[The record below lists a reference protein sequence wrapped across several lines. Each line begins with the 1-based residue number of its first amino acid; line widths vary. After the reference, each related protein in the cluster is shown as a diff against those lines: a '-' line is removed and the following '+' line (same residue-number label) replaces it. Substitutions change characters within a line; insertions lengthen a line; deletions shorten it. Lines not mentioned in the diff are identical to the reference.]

1 MFVDEIKLSVSS
13 GAGGPGSVSFNNLNS
28 KTKPSGGSGGDGGS
42 VILQVNK
49 ELPDLSH
56 IMSNSSLKAENGG
69 PGNKNFQNG
78 TSGENLIIE
87 VPKGTQVFIDDEMYA
102 DLHDNN
108 SSYEL
113 ITGSKGGRGNYELI
127 SKRNPNPQICEQ
139 GIKRKSLDVKL
150 SYSLYSDISIIG
162 LPNAGKSTLIQKL
175 TNSKAKIGDYEFTT
189 TSPNI
194 GVLNNSELLITIC
207 DLPGLL
213 EGASDGVGMGRR
225 VLKHLRNTKF
235 IIYLIDPINDKFNI
249 SSQISMLENEL
260 FKFDENY
267 QSIKKLIVI
276 NKSDQLSTTNEEYL
290 NISCLNEN
298 GIDKLVSI
306 IQEEFKEDLPFIYS
320 DFHKIVL
327 EQEDYFIEKIENQF
341 ICSGELVT
349 NMINISGNK
358 DSVLDEIFI
367 RFEKSVLSREINE
380 MGAIDGDTIVLG
392 NLEFEY
398 KQ

>member
-113 ITGSKGGRGNYELI
+113 LTGSKGGRGNYELI

-150 SYSLYSDISIIG
+150 SYSLYSDISIVG

-194 GVLNNSELLITIC
+194 GVLNNSESLITIC

-235 IIYLIDPINDKFNI
+235 IIYLIDPINEKFNI
-249 SSQISMLENEL
+249 SSQISMLEDEL

-276 NKSDQLSTTNEEYL
+276 NKSDKLTTPNEEYL
-290 NISCLNEN
+290 NISCLNEH
-298 GIDKLVSI
+298 GIEILVSK
-306 IQEEFKEDLPFIYS
+306 IQDVFQDDLPIIYS
-320 DFHKIVL
+320 EFHKIVL
-327 EQEDYFIEKIENQF
+327 EQDDYFIEKIENQF

-367 RFEKSVLSREINE
+367 RFEKSVLSREISE

-398 KQ
+398 KH

>member
-1 MFVDEIKLSVSS
+1 MFVDEINLSVSS

-78 TSGENLIIE
+78 TSGKNLIIE
-87 VPKGTQVFIDDEMYA
+87 VPKGTQVFIDNEMYA

-113 ITGSKGGRGNYELI
+113 LTGSKGGRGNYELI

-139 GIKRKSLDVKL
+139 GVKRKLLDLKL
-150 SYSLYSDISIIG
+150 IFSLYSDISIVG
-162 LPNAGKSTLIQKL
+162 LPNAGKSTLIQKI

-189 TSPNI
+189 TIPNI
-194 GVLNNSELLITIC
+194 GVLNNSELLLTIC

-213 EGASDGVGMGRR
+213 EGASEGVGMGRR

-235 IIYLIDPINDKFNI
+235 IIYLIDPINEKFSIN
-249 SSQISMLENEL
+249 SQISMLEDEL
-260 FKFDENY
+260 FKFDANY
-267 QSIKKLIVI
+267 QLIKKLIVI
-276 NKSDQLSTTNEEYL
+276 NKSDQLSTTKEGYF

-298 GIDKLVSI
+298 GIDELVSR
-306 IQEEFKEDLPFIYS
+306 IQEEFQKDLPIIYS
-320 DFHKIVL
+320 EFHKIVL
-327 EQEDYFIEKIENQF
+327 EQEDYFIEKIENQY
-341 ICSGELVT
+341 ICTGELVS
-349 NMINISGNK
+349 NMVNISGNK

-367 RFEKSVLSREINE
+367 RFENSVLSKEINE

>member
-56 IMSNSSLKAENGG
+56 VMSNSSLKAENGG

-87 VPKGTQVFIDDEMYA
+87 VPKGTQVFIDDELYA

-194 GVLNNSELLITIC
+194 GVLNNSESLITIC

-235 IIYLIDPINDKFNI
+235 IIYLIDPVNDKFNI

-260 FKFDENY
+260 YKFDENY

-276 NKSDQLSTTNEEYL
+276 NKSDQLSTTNKKYL

-298 GIDKLVSI
+298 GIDKLVSKI
-306 IQEEFKEDLPFIYS
+306 LEEFKEELPIIYS
-320 DFHKIVL
+320 EFHKIVL

-367 RFEKSVLSREINE
+367 RFEKSVLSSEINE

>member
-1 MFVDEIKLSVSS
+1 MFVDEIKLSVST

-56 IMSNSSLKAENGG
+56 IMSNSSLKAENG
-69 PGNKNFQNG
+69 

-87 VPKGTQVFIDDEMYA
+87 VPKGTQVFIDNEMYA

-150 SYSLYSDISIIG
+150 SYSLYSDISIVG

-194 GVLNNSELLITIC
+194 GVLNNSESLVTIC

-235 IIYLIDPINDKFNI
+235 IIYLIDPINEKFNI
-249 SSQISMLENEL
+249 NSQISMLEDEL

-267 QSIKKLIVI
+267 QSIKKLVVI
-276 NKSDQLSTTNEEYL
+276 NKSDKLSTPNEEYL
-290 NISCLNEN
+290 NISCLNEH
-298 GIDKLVSI
+298 GIDKLVSR
-306 IQEEFKEDLPFIYS
+306 IQDVFQDDLPLIYS

-367 RFEKSVLSREINE
+367 RFEKSILSREISE

>member
-150 SYSLYSDISIIG
+150 SYSLYSDISIVG

-194 GVLNNSELLITIC
+194 GVLNNSESLITIC

-235 IIYLIDPINDKFNI
+235 IIYLIDPINEKFNI

-276 NKSDQLSTTNEEYL
+276 NKSDKLTTPNEEYL
-290 NISCLNEN
+290 NISCLNEH
-298 GIDKLVSI
+298 GIDKLVSR
-306 IQEEFKEDLPFIYS
+306 IQDVFQDDLPLIYS

-367 RFEKSVLSREINE
+367 RFEKSVLSREISE

>member
-87 VPKGTQVFIDDEMYA
+87 VPKGTQVFIDNEMYA

-150 SYSLYSDISIIG
+150 SYSLYSDISIVG

-194 GVLNNSELLITIC
+194 GVLNNSESLVTIC

-235 IIYLIDPINDKFNI
+235 IIYLIDPINEKFNI
-249 SSQISMLENEL
+249 SSQISMLEDEL

-276 NKSDQLSTTNEEYL
+276 NKSDKLTTPNEEYL
-290 NISCLNEN
+290 NISCLNEH
-298 GIDKLVSI
+298 GIDKLVSR
-306 IQEEFKEDLPFIYS
+306 IQDVFQDDLPLIYS

-367 RFEKSVLSREINE
+367 RFEKSILSREISE

>member
-150 SYSLYSDISIIG
+150 SYSLYSDISIVG

-194 GVLNNSELLITIC
+194 GVLNNSESLVTIC

-235 IIYLIDPINDKFNI
+235 IIYLIDPINEKFNI
-249 SSQISMLENEL
+249 NSQISMLEDEL

-267 QSIKKLIVI
+267 QSIKKLVVI
-276 NKSDQLSTTNEEYL
+276 NKSDKLSTPNEEYL
-290 NISCLNEN
+290 NISCLNEH
-298 GIDKLVSI
+298 GIDKLVSR
-306 IQEEFKEDLPFIYS
+306 IQDVFQDDLPLIYS

-367 RFEKSVLSREINE
+367 RFEKSVLSREISE

>member
-78 TSGENLIIE
+78 TSGANLIIE
-87 VPKGTQVFIDDEMYA
+87 VPKGTQVFIDDDMYA

-139 GIKRKSLDVKL
+139 GIKRKSLDIKL
-150 SYSLYSDISIIG
+150 SYSLYSDISIVG

-175 TNSKAKIGDYEFTT
+175 TNSKSKIGDYEFTT

-194 GVLNNSELLITIC
+194 GVLNNSESLITIC

-235 IIYLIDPINDKFNI
+235 IIYLIDPTNEKFSI
-249 SSQISMLENEL
+249 SSQISMLEDEL

-276 NKSDQLSTTNEEYL
+276 NKSDKLTTPNEEYL
-290 NISCLNEN
+290 NISCLNEH
-298 GIDKLVSI
+298 GIDKLVSK
-306 IQEEFKEDLPFIYS
+306 IQDVFQDELPIIYS
-320 DFHKIVL
+320 EFHKIVL

-367 RFEKSVLSREINE
+367 RFEKSVLSREISE
-380 MGAIDGDTIVLG
+380 MGATDGDTILLG

>member
-87 VPKGTQVFIDDEMYA
+87 VPKGTQVFIDNEMYA

-139 GIKRKSLDVKL
+139 GIKRKSLDIKL
-150 SYSLYSDISIIG
+150 SYSLYSDISIVG

-175 TNSKAKIGDYEFTT
+175 TNSKSKIGDYEFTT

-194 GVLNNSELLITIC
+194 GVLNNSESLITIC

-213 EGASDGVGMGRR
+213 EGASSGVGMGRR

-249 SSQISMLENEL
+249 SSQISMLKNEL

-276 NKSDQLSTTNEEYL
+276 NKSDQLSTTHEEYL

-298 GIDKLVSI
+298 GIDKLVNR
-306 IQEEFKEDLPFIYS
+306 IQEEFKENLPIIYS
-320 DFHKIVL
+320 EFHKIVL

-367 RFEKSVLSREINE
+367 RFEKSILSREINE

>member
-1 MFVDEIKLSVSS
+1 MFVDEINLSVSS

-49 ELPDLSH
+49 KLPDLSH
-56 IMSNSSLKAENGG
+56 IMSNNSLKAENGG

-78 TSGENLIIE
+78 TSGKNLIIE
-87 VPKGTQVFIDDEMYA
+87 VPKGTQVFIDNEMYA

-113 ITGSKGGRGNYELI
+113 LTGSKGGRGNYELI

-139 GIKRKSLDVKL
+139 GVKRKLLDLKL
-150 SYSLYSDISIIG
+150 SFSLYSDISIVG
-162 LPNAGKSTLIQKL
+162 LPNAGKSTLIQKI

-194 GVLNNSELLITIC
+194 GVLNNSELLLTIC

-213 EGASDGVGMGRR
+213 EGASEGVGMGRR

-235 IIYLIDPINDKFNI
+235 IIYLIDPINEKFSIN
-249 SSQISMLENEL
+249 SQISMLEDEL

-267 QSIKKLIVI
+267 QFIKKLIVI
-276 NKSDQLSTTNEEYL
+276 NKSDQLSTTKEGYL
-290 NISCLNEN
+290 NISCLNDN
-298 GIDKLVSI
+298 GIDELVSR
-306 IQEEFKEDLPFIYS
+306 IQEEFQEDLPIIYS
-320 DFHKIVL
+320 EFHKIVL
-327 EQEDYFIEKIENQF
+327 KQEDYFIEKIENQY
-341 ICSGELVT
+341 ICTGELVS
-349 NMINISGNK
+349 NMVNISGNK

-367 RFEKSVLSREINE
+367 RFENSVLSKEINE

>member
-42 VILQVNK
+42 VILHVNK

-56 IMSNSSLKAENGG
+56 IMSNSSLKAGNGG

-78 TSGENLIIE
+78 ISGDDLIIE
-87 VPKGTQVFIDDEMYA
+87 VPNGTQVFIDNEMYA

-108 SSYEL
+108 STYEL
-113 ITGSKGGRGNYELI
+113 LGGSKGGRGNYELI
-127 SKRNPNPQICEQ
+127 SKRDPNPQICEQ
-139 GIKRKSLDVKL
+139 GVKRKSLDIKL
-150 SYSLYSDISIIG
+150 TYSLYSDISIVG

-194 GVLNNSELLITIC
+194 GVLNNSESLITIC
-207 DLPGLL
+207 DLPGLIK
-213 EGASDGVGMGRR
+213 GASAGVGMGRR
-225 VLKHLRNTKF
+225 VLKHLRNTKY
-235 IIYLIDPINDKFNI
+235 IIYLIDPINENFNI
-249 SSQISMLENEL
+249 NSQISMLDEEL
-260 FKFDENY
+260 LKFDENY

-276 NKSDQLSTTNEEYL
+276 NKSDKLSKPNKDYI

-298 GIDKLVSI
+298 GIDKLVSR
-306 IQEEFKEDLPFIYS
+306 IQEEFKGDLPTIYS
-320 DFHKIVL
+320 EFHKIVL
-327 EQEDYFIEKIENQF
+327 EQEDYFIEKKENQF

-358 DSVLDEIFI
+358 DNVLDEIFI
-367 RFEKSVLSREINE
+367 RFEKSVLSKEIVE

-398 KQ
+398 KH

>member
-1 MFVDEIKLSVSS
+1 MFVDEIKLSVST

-87 VPKGTQVFIDDEMYA
+87 VPKGTQVFIDNEMYA

-150 SYSLYSDISIIG
+150 SYSLYSDISIVG

-194 GVLNNSELLITIC
+194 GVLNNSESLVTIC

-235 IIYLIDPINDKFNI
+235 IIYLIDPINEKFNI
-249 SSQISMLENEL
+249 NSQISMLEDEL

-267 QSIKKLIVI
+267 QSIKKLVVI
-276 NKSDQLSTTNEEYL
+276 NKSDKLSTPNEEYL
-290 NISCLNEN
+290 NISCLNEH
-298 GIDKLVSI
+298 GIDKLVST
-306 IQEEFKEDLPFIYS
+306 IQDVFQDDLPLIYS

-367 RFEKSVLSREINE
+367 RFEKSILSREISE

>member
-1 MFVDEIKLSVSS
+1 MFVDEINLSVSS

-78 TSGENLIIE
+78 TSGKNLIIE
-87 VPKGTQVFIDDEMYA
+87 VPKGTQVFIDNEMYA

-113 ITGSKGGRGNYELI
+113 LTGSKGGRGNYELI

-139 GIKRKSLDVKL
+139 GVKRKLLDLKL
-150 SYSLYSDISIIG
+150 SFSLYSDISIVG
-162 LPNAGKSTLIQKL
+162 LPNAGKSTLIQKI

-189 TSPNI
+189 TIPNI
-194 GVLNNSELLITIC
+194 GVLNNSELLLTIC

-213 EGASDGVGMGRR
+213 EGASEGVGMGRR

-235 IIYLIDPINDKFNI
+235 IIYLIDPINEKFSIN
-249 SSQISMLENEL
+249 SQISMLDDEL

-267 QSIKKLIVI
+267 QLIKKLIVI
-276 NKSDQLSTTNEEYL
+276 NKSDQLSSTKEGYL

-298 GIDKLVSI
+298 GIDELISRI
-306 IQEEFKEDLPFIYS
+306 HEEFQEDLPIIYS
-320 DFHKIVL
+320 EFHKIVL
-327 EQEDYFIEKIENQF
+327 KQEDYFIEKIENQY
-341 ICSGELVT
+341 ICTGELVS
-349 NMINISGNK
+349 NMVNISGNK

-367 RFEKSVLSREINE
+367 RFENSVLSKEINE

>member
-87 VPKGTQVFIDDEMYA
+87 VPKGTQVFIDNEMYA

-150 SYSLYSDISIIG
+150 SYSLYSDISIVG

-194 GVLNNSELLITIC
+194 GVLNNSESLVTIC

-235 IIYLIDPINDKFNI
+235 IIYLIDPINEKFNI
-249 SSQISMLENEL
+249 SSQISMLEDEL

-267 QSIKKLIVI
+267 QSIKKLVVI
-276 NKSDQLSTTNEEYL
+276 NKSDKLSTPNEEYL
-290 NISCLNEN
+290 NISCLNEH
-298 GIDKLVSI
+298 GIDKLVSR
-306 IQEEFKEDLPFIYS
+306 IQDVFQDDLPLIYS

-367 RFEKSVLSREINE
+367 RFEKSVLSREISE

>member
-56 IMSNSSLKAENGG
+56 VMSNSSLKAENGG

-87 VPKGTQVFIDDEMYA
+87 VPKGTQVFIDDELYA

-194 GVLNNSELLITIC
+194 GVLNNSESLITIC

-276 NKSDQLSTTNEEYL
+276 NKSDQLSTTNKKYL

-298 GIDKLVSI
+298 GIDKLVSKI
-306 IQEEFKEDLPFIYS
+306 LEEFKEELPIIYS
-320 DFHKIVL
+320 EFHKIVL

>member
-1 MFVDEIKLSVSS
+1 MFVDEINLSVSS

-78 TSGENLIIE
+78 TSGKNLIIE
-87 VPKGTQVFIDDEMYA
+87 VPKGTQVFIDNEMYA

-113 ITGSKGGRGNYELI
+113 LTGSKGGRGNYELI

-139 GIKRKSLDVKL
+139 GVKRKLLNLKL
-150 SYSLYSDISIIG
+150 SFSLYSDISIVG
-162 LPNAGKSTLIQKL
+162 LPNAGKSTLIQKI

-189 TSPNI
+189 TIPNI
-194 GVLNNSELLITIC
+194 GVLNNSELLLTIC

-213 EGASDGVGMGRR
+213 EGASEGVGMGRR

-235 IIYLIDPINDKFNI
+235 IIYLIDPINEKFSIN
-249 SSQISMLENEL
+249 SQISMLEDEL

-267 QSIKKLIVI
+267 QFIKKLIVI
-276 NKSDQLSTTNEEYL
+276 NKSDQLSTTKEGYL
-290 NISCLNEN
+290 YISCLNEN
-298 GIDKLVSI
+298 GIDELVSR
-306 IQEEFKEDLPFIYS
+306 IQEEFQEDLPIIYS
-320 DFHKIVL
+320 EFHKIVL
-327 EQEDYFIEKIENQF
+327 EQEDYFIEKIENQY
-341 ICSGELVT
+341 ICTGELVS
-349 NMINISGNK
+349 NMVNISGNK

-367 RFEKSVLSREINE
+367 RFENSVLSKEINE

>member
-113 ITGSKGGRGNYELI
+113 LTGSKGGRGNYDLI

-139 GIKRKSLDVKL
+139 GVKRKSLNVKL
-150 SYSLYSDISIIG
+150 SYSLYSDISIVG

-194 GVLNNSELLITIC
+194 GVLNNSESLITIC

-235 IIYLIDPINDKFNI
+235 IIYLIDPINEKFNI
-249 SSQISMLENEL
+249 TSQISMLEDEL

-276 NKSDQLSTTNEEYL
+276 NKSDKLSTPDEKYL
-290 NISCLNEN
+290 NISCLDEH
-298 GIDKLVSI
+298 GIDKLVSSI
-306 IQEEFKEDLPFIYS
+306 LDVFQDDLTIIYS
-320 DFHKIVL
+320 EFHKIVL
-327 EQEDYFIEKIENQF
+327 EQEDYFIEKIENQY
-341 ICSGELVT
+341 ICSGELVM

-367 RFEKSVLSREINE
+367 RFEKSVLSKEISE

>member
-42 VILQVNK
+42 VILQVNSQ
-49 ELPDLSH
+49 LHDLSH

-78 TSGENLIIE
+78 NSGNNLIIE
-87 VPKGTQVFIDDEMYA
+87 VPKGTQVLIDNEMYA

-113 ITGSKGGRGNYELI
+113 ITGSKGGRGNYELT

-139 GIKRKSLDVKL
+139 GVKRKSLDVKL

-194 GVLNNSELLITIC
+194 GVLNNSESLITIC

-267 QSIKKLIVI
+267 QSIKKIIVI

-306 IQEEFKEDLPFIYS
+306 IQKEFKEDLPIIYS

-327 EQEDYFIEKIENQF
+327 EQEDYFIEKIENKF
-341 ICSGELVT
+341 ICSGELVM

-367 RFEKSVLSREINE
+367 RFEKSVLSKEINE

>member
-87 VPKGTQVFIDDEMYA
+87 VPKGTQVFIDNEMYA

-150 SYSLYSDISIIG
+150 SYSLYSDISIVG

-194 GVLNNSELLITIC
+194 GVLNNSESLVTIC
-207 DLPGLL
+207 DLHGLL

-235 IIYLIDPINDKFNI
+235 IIYLIDPINEKFNI
-249 SSQISMLENEL
+249 NSQISMLEDEL

-267 QSIKKLIVI
+267 QSIKKLVVI
-276 NKSDQLSTTNEEYL
+276 NKSDKLSTPNEEYL
-290 NISCLNEN
+290 NISCLNEH
-298 GIDKLVSI
+298 GIDKLVSR
-306 IQEEFKEDLPFIYS
+306 IQDVFQDDLPLIYS

-327 EQEDYFIEKIENQF
+327 EQEDYFIEKIKNKF

-358 DSVLDEIFI
+358 NSVLDEIFI
-367 RFEKSVLSREINE
+367 RFEKSILSREISE

>member
-87 VPKGTQVFIDDEMYA
+87 VPKGTQVFIDNEMYA

-113 ITGSKGGRGNYELI
+113 LKGSKGGRGNYDLI

-139 GIKRKSLDVKL
+139 GVKRKLLDVKL
-150 SYSLYSDISIIG
+150 SYSLYSDISIVG

-194 GVLNNSELLITIC
+194 GVLNNSESLVTIC

-235 IIYLIDPINDKFNI
+235 IIYLIDPINEKFNI
-249 SSQISMLENEL
+249 SSQISMLEDEL

-267 QSIKKLIVI
+267 QSIEKLIVI
-276 NKSDQLSTTNEEYL
+276 NKSDKLTTPNEEYL
-290 NISCLNEN
+290 NISWLNEH
-298 GIDKLVSI
+298 GIEILVSKI
-306 IQEEFKEDLPFIYS
+306 HDVFQDDLPIIYS
-320 DFHKIVL
+320 EFHKSVL
-327 EQEDYFIEKIENQF
+327 EQDDYFIEKIEHQF

-367 RFEKSVLSREINE
+367 RFEKSVLSREISE

>member
-150 SYSLYSDISIIG
+150 SYSLYSDISIVG

-194 GVLNNSELLITIC
+194 GVLNNSESLITIC

-235 IIYLIDPINDKFNI
+235 IIYLIDPINEKFNI
-249 SSQISMLENEL
+249 NSQISMLEDEL

-267 QSIKKLIVI
+267 QSIKKLVVI
-276 NKSDQLSTTNEEYL
+276 NKSDKLSTPNEEYL
-290 NISCLNEN
+290 NISCLNEH
-298 GIDKLVSI
+298 GIDKLVSR
-306 IQEEFKEDLPFIYS
+306 IQDVFQDDLPLIYS

-349 NMINISGNK
+349 NMVNISGNK
-358 DSVLDEIFI
+358 DSVLDEIFV
-367 RFEKSVLSREINE
+367 RFEKSVLSREISE

>member
-56 IMSNSSLKAENGG
+56 VMSNSSLKAENGG

-87 VPKGTQVFIDDEMYA
+87 VPKGTQVFIDDELYA

-194 GVLNNSELLITIC
+194 GVLNNSESLITIC

-260 FKFDENY
+260 YKFDENY
-267 QSIKKLIVI
+267 QSIKKLVVI
-276 NKSDQLSTTNEEYL
+276 NKSDQLSTTNKKYL

-298 GIDKLVSI
+298 GIDKLVSKI
-306 IQEEFKEDLPFIYS
+306 LEEFKEELPIIYS
-320 DFHKIVL
+320 EFHKIVL

-367 RFEKSVLSREINE
+367 RFEKSVLSSEINE

>member
-1 MFVDEIKLSVSS
+1 MFVDEIKLSVST

-28 KTKPSGGSGGDGGS
+28 KTKPSGGSGGNGGS
-42 VILQVNK
+42 VILQVNN

-78 TSGENLIIE
+78 TSGNNLIIE
-87 VPKGTQVFIDDEMYA
+87 VPKGTQVFIDNEMYA

-113 ITGSKGGRGNYELI
+113 LTGSKGGRGNYELI

-139 GIKRKSLDVKL
+139 GVKRKLLNLKL
-150 SYSLYSDISIIG
+150 SFSLYSDISIVG
-162 LPNAGKSTLIQKL
+162 LPNAGKSTLIQKI

-189 TSPNI
+189 TIPNI
-194 GVLNNSELLITIC
+194 GVLNNSELLLTIC

-213 EGASDGVGMGRR
+213 EGASEGVGMGRR

-235 IIYLIDPINDKFNI
+235 IIYLIDPINEKFSIN
-249 SSQISMLENEL
+249 SQISMLDDEL

-267 QSIKKLIVI
+267 QLIKKLIVI
-276 NKSDQLSTTNEEYL
+276 NKSDQLSTTKEGYL
-290 NISCLNEN
+290 YISCLNEN
-298 GIDKLVSI
+298 GIDELVSR
-306 IQEEFKEDLPFIYS
+306 IQEEFQEDLPIIYS
-320 DFHKIVL
+320 EFHKIVL
-327 EQEDYFIEKIENQF
+327 EQEDYFIEKIENQY
-341 ICSGELVT
+341 ICTGELVS
-349 NMINISGNK
+349 NMVNISGNK
-358 DSVLDEIFI
+358 DSVLDEILI
-367 RFEKSVLSREINE
+367 RFENSVLSKEINE

>member
-42 VILQVNK
+42 VILQVNE

-87 VPKGTQVFIDDEMYA
+87 VPKGTQVFIDNEMYA

-113 ITGSKGGRGNYELI
+113 ITGSNGGRGNYELT

-139 GIKRKSLDVKL
+139 GVKRKSLDVKL
-150 SYSLYSDISIIG
+150 SYSLYSDISIVG

-194 GVLNNSELLITIC
+194 GVLNNSESLITIC

-235 IIYLIDPINDKFNI
+235 IIYLIDPINEKFNV
-249 SSQISMLENEL
+249 SSQISMLEGEL
-260 FKFDENY
+260 LKYDENY
-267 QSIKKLIVI
+267 QSIKKLVVI
-276 NKSDQLSTTNEEYL
+276 NKSDQLSTMNEEYL
-290 NISCLNEN
+290 NISCLNEI
-298 GIDKLVSI
+298 GIDKLVNR
-306 IQEEFKEDLPFIYS
+306 IQAEFKDELPIIYS
-320 DFHKIVL
+320 EFHKIVL

-341 ICSGELVT
+341 ICTGELVT

>member
-1 MFVDEIKLSVSS
+1 MFVDEIKLSVST

-87 VPKGTQVFIDDEMYA
+87 VPKGTQVFIDNEMYA

-150 SYSLYSDISIIG
+150 SYSLYSDISIVG

-194 GVLNNSELLITIC
+194 GVLNNSESLITIC

-235 IIYLIDPINDKFNI
+235 IIYLIDPINEKFNI
-249 SSQISMLENEL
+249 NSQISMLEDEL

-267 QSIKKLIVI
+267 QSIKKLVVI
-276 NKSDQLSTTNEEYL
+276 NKSDKLSTPNEEYL
-290 NISCLNEN
+290 NISCLNEH
-298 GIDKLVSI
+298 GIDKLVSR
-306 IQEEFKEDLPFIYS
+306 IQDVFQDDLPLIYS

-367 RFEKSVLSREINE
+367 RFEKSILSREISE

>member
-108 SSYEL
+108 SYYEL

-139 GIKRKSLDVKL
+139 GTKRKSLDIKL
-150 SYSLYSDISIIG
+150 SYSLYSDISIVG

-194 GVLNNSELLITIC
+194 GVLNNSESLITIC

-213 EGASDGVGMGRR
+213 EGASGGIGMGRR

-235 IIYLIDPINDKFNI
+235 IIYLIDPINEKFNI
-249 SSQISMLENEL
+249 SSQISILENEL

-276 NKSDQLSTTNEEYL
+276 NKSDKLTTPNEEYL
-290 NISCLNEN
+290 NISCLNEH
-298 GIDKLVSI
+298 GIDMLVSKI
-306 IQEEFKEDLPFIYS
+306 LDVFQDELPIIYS
-320 DFHKIVL
+320 EFHKIVL
-327 EQEDYFIEKIENQF
+327 KQDDYFIEKIENQF

-349 NMINISGNK
+349 NMINISGNN

-367 RFEKSVLSREINE
+367 RFEKSVLSREISE

>member
-78 TSGENLIIE
+78 TSGKNLIIE
-87 VPKGTQVFIDDEMYA
+87 VPKGTQVFIDNEMYA

-150 SYSLYSDISIIG
+150 SYSLYSDISIVG

-194 GVLNNSELLITIC
+194 GVLNNSESLITIC

-235 IIYLIDPINDKFNI
+235 IIYLIDPINEKFNI
-249 SSQISMLENEL
+249 SSQISMLEDEL

-276 NKSDQLSTTNEEYL
+276 NKSDKLTTPNEEYL
-290 NISCLNEN
+290 NISCLNEH
-298 GIDKLVSI
+298 GIDILVSKI
-306 IQEEFKEDLPFIYS
+306 LDVFQDELPIIYS
-320 DFHKIVL
+320 EFHKIVL
-327 EQEDYFIEKIENQF
+327 EQDDYFIEKIENQF

-367 RFEKSVLSREINE
+367 RFEKSVLSREISE